1 MVHGAR
7 KDGLSRRHRF
17 AVQGSFSPI
26 LRSPRK
32 FRGALAQLHVAAGRP
47 GISRLGI
54 ALTRRNAPSSVLR
67 NRIKRSLRELFR
79 RHPVKLAGLDLVVA
93 LRVKLAPG
101 GEKALG
107 PEVAALLD
115 QALAKGR

>member
-1 MVHGAR
+1 MVRGAR

-17 AVQGSFSPI
+17 AVQGSFGPI

-32 FRGALAQLHVAAGRP
+32 YRGTIAQLHVAAGTP
-47 GISRLGI
+47 GVSRLGI

-67 NRIKRSLRELFR
+67 NRIKRTLRELFR
-79 RHPVKLAGLDLVVA
+79 RHPVKAAGLDLVVA
-93 LRVKLAPG
+93 LRVKVAPG
-101 GEKALG
+101 GEKLLG
-107 PEVAALLD
+107 PEVAVLLD

>member
-1 MVHGAR
+1 MVSGAR

-17 AVQGSFSPI
+17 AVQGSFGPV

-32 FRGALAQLHVAAGRP
+32 LRGTIAQLHVVAGLP
-47 GISRLGI
+47 GVSRLGI

-67 NRIKRSLRELFR
+67 NRIKRTVRELFR
-79 RHPVKLAGLDLVVA
+79 RHPVKRAGLDLVVA
-93 LRVKLAPG
+93 LRMKLAPG

-107 PEVAALLD
+107 AEVAALLD
-115 QALAKGR
+115 QALSKGR